1 MAHTPTVLVLDDDA
15 GVRTSMALLLQVNGY
30 QAVTASTLDE
40 ARTLLETTSI
50 QALILDVG
58 LKDGG
63 TGLELLP
70 TYVGTY
76 GHFGALTAAERERP
90 EFDKAPILVLTGGVL
105 APSEEM
111 LITRKRA
118 FLFYKPEGFDTLVKF
133 LDELTGR
140 DRPH

>member
-63 TGLELLP
+63 TGLELLR
-70 TYVGTY
+70 TI
-76 GHFGALTAAERERP
+76 RERP